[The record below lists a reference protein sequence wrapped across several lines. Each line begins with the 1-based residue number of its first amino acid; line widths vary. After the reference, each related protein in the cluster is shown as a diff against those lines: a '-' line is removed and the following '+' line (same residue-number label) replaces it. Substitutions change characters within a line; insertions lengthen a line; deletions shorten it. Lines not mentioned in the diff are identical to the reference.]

1 MSVNLSLLA
10 GAGWQFFTDD
20 GVPLAGGL
28 LYTYAAGTTTPQATY
43 TSSSGSTAHANPI
56 VLNSA
61 GRVAAGEVWLTNG
74 YSYKFLLQNASNV
87 QIASYDNIPG
97 FSSNLPIIND
107 ASSIAYEQGFTVTAG
122 SFVVGNIYLITSVGT
137 TNFIAIGASANTVG
151 VHFTATGA
159 GSGTGTAQLSRTV
172 QVKLQES
179 VSVKDFGAV
188 GDGVTD
194 DSLAILA
201 AAVYVDSLGGGS
213 VFFPSPT
220 VSYAMNPTYFDNL
233 SNVSFVGDGAKIISR
248 QPGTGAFST
257 FHMRNCTDLSISGL
271 DIDGRYPYWLTQPQA
286 QQLNWNN
293 FNIVLSNCVR
303 VRINNNYIHDSGV
316 NRAPFDKYGDGV
328 YVTGT
333 NDTLCNNISITNNRF
348 KDDGR
353 WSVAVLAGS
362 NIDVSNNV
370 ATRSSTACPAIGFI
384 DFEYNPSVGFGNNI
398 SIINN
403 QCNGACS
410 IFSTQNISPGFRNV
424 VVNGNTLNGFYSD
437 GTQRL
442 SGAYSLGITLRDM
455 ENLTVANNV
464 IYGVAS
470 DNLQVVLSEDV
481 TVTGNVITAVTTFPV
496 AA

>member
-1 MSVNLSLLA
+1 
-10 GAGWQFFTDD
+10 
-20 GVPLAGGL
+20 
-28 LYTYAAGTTTPQATY
+28 
-43 TSSSGSTAHANPI
+43 
-56 VLNSA
+56 
-61 GRVAAGEVWLTNG
+61 
-74 YSYKFLLQNASNV
+74 
-87 QIASYDNIPG
+87 
-97 FSSNLPIIND
+97 
-107 ASSIAYEQGFTVTAG
+107 
-122 SFVVGNIYLITSVGT
+122 
-137 TNFIAIGASANTVG
+137 
-151 VHFTATGA
+151 
-159 GSGTGTAQLSRTV
+159 
-172 QVKLQES
+172 
-179 VSVKDFGAV
+179 
-188 GDGVTD
+188 
-194 DSLAILA
+194 
-201 AAVYVDSLGGGS
+201 
-213 VFFPSPT
+213 
-220 VSYAMNPTYFDNL
+220 
-233 SNVSFVGDGAKIISR
+233 
-248 QPGTGAFST
+248 
-257 FHMRNCTDLSISGL
+257 
-271 DIDGRYPYWLTQPQA
+271 LTQPQA

-496 AA
+496 AVIFLSSVTDGVVMGNLVYNNSAVGYGIQANNATNLSIINNDVTNAPNWAIVLGGAGGGNRLINNKMVGAAGAVCSLSGAPIIVMGNSANNSGRLDVQAHTVIGNQMAFNTII